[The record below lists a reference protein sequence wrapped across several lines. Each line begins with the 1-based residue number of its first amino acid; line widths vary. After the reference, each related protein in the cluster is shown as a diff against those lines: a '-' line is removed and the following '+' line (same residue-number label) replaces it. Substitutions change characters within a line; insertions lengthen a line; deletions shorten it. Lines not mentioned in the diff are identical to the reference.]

1 MRGEVDGRANIA
13 DTVLTRNAEW
23 VSKGL
28 LEFHAI
34 LEIPKGE
41 KHPGFPQLPEL
52 ESFAVSDKERKVL
65 AVFRA
70 FRLAGS
76 PYILPPGTP
85 KEQVAILQEAM
96 RKTFR
101 DPEFHKEFKKLTG
114 DGPTPLM
121 PEAHE
126 QAIKNVPRDSEIVG
140 LFKTL
145 AGADPLP
152 AR

>member
-1 MRGEVDGRANIA
+1 VP
-13 DTVLTRNAEW
+13 
-23 VSKGL
+23 
-28 LEFHAI
+28 
-34 LEIPKGE
+34 EI
-41 KHPGFPQLPEL
+41 
-52 ESFAVSDKERKVL
+52 ESFAKSDKERKVL
-65 AVFRA
+65 ALNRA
-70 FRLAGS
+70 FRLTGS

-85 KEQVAILQEAM
+85 KDRVEILQEAL

-114 DGPTPLM
+114 DDPTPLM

-126 QAIKNVPRDSEIVG
+126 QAIREIPRDSEIVG